1 MHALAPTSL
10 LHVGLLATLIQV
22 SGAMDGE
29 VPLEPDGQASAQD
42 PERSR
47 SKPYPG
53 NKWFGYA
60 SIWLEDLDGDGR
72 NDIAVPDPDFSL
84 ATGGAPA
91 RGVVLVLS
99 GEDGRVLGTLT
110 PAPGERNFGYSLA
123 AIDDL
128 DGDGHGELAVWGE
141 TTGLAGARSGF
152 VRAVSPIGGV
162 VHWERKGA
170 PGFTRV
176 HGIESI
182 ADTDGDDIRDV
193 LAWGDH
199 PVHAASDAWQTFTIL
214 SGADGSVV
222 SERPLRRPSWFRIKA
237 MRSLEDLDSDGCPD
251 LVLLTFE
258 KDESGIARNRV
269 ELRSG
274 STGDLIARLP
284 IEVDLGSALEV
295 ADIDG
300 DARSEVLLVTK
311 SGQGLGAT
319 EAASG
324 VPLPGSVLV
333 MDLASRSLRR
343 VIVVRA
349 EDGSPRAVNSLGV
362 LAPGPASQAESTVD
376 AEDSIPVARSLLV
389 AGSSSAFG
397 EEVNAWDLEQDRW
410 AWILGGKVAVERAA
424 AGSNLSGHL
433 GEFVAIDP
441 APDASGCHAA
451 LTGTGNPY
459 WSSNHTV
466 WCFEPRTGVVRFIVD
481 AHSLYAEAG
490 L

>member
-1 MHALAPTSL
+1 MYALNSISL
-10 LHVGLLATLIQV
+10 FQAGLLAALIQV
-22 SGAMDGE
+22 AGATDGE
-29 VPLEPDGQASAQD
+29 APLEPDGQAATQD
-42 PERSR
+42 PEPSR
-47 SKPYPG
+47 SETYPS

-60 SIWLEDLDGDGR
+60 SIWLDDLDGDGR

-84 ATGGAPA
+84 GTGSASS
-91 RGVVLVLS
+91 RGLVLILS
-99 GEDGRVLGTLT
+99 GEDGRVLEALM
-110 PAPGERNFGYSLA
+110 PSPGESNFGFSLA

-128 DGDGHGELAVWGE
+128 DEDGRGELAVWGSA
-141 TTGLAGARSGF
+141 TTPDGDRVGF
-152 VRAVSPIGGV
+152 VRAVSPIGGA
-162 VHWERKGA
+162 VHWERKNA
-170 PGFTRV
+170 PGFTYV

-182 ADTDGDDIRDV
+182 ADVDGDGIRDV

-199 PVHAASDAWQTFTIL
+199 PEHSKESDAWQIFTIL

-222 SERPLRRPSWFRIKA
+222 SERALRRPSWFRITD

-269 ELRSG
+269 DLRSG

-300 DARSEVLLVTK
+300 DGRSEVLLVAE
-311 SGQGLGAT
+311 SDLQPVAAESAT
-319 EAASG
+319 GMPVS
-324 VPLPGSVLV
+324 GSVLV
-333 MDLASRSLRR
+333 MDLESRSLRR

-349 EDGSPRAVNSLGV
+349 EDGSPRTVNSLGV
-362 LAPGPASQAESTVD
+362 LAPDTAPQAEPNVD
-376 AEDSIPVARSLLV
+376 GEGSMPVARGLLV
-389 AGSSSAFG
+389 AGSIS
-397 EEVNAWDLEQDRW
+397 EEVNAWDLEQDQW
-410 AWILGGKVAVERAA
+410 AWILGVEGAIERADDNDR
-424 AGSNLSGHL
+424 NLTGHL

-441 APDASGCHAA
+441 VADASGFHGA

-459 WSSNHTV
+459 WGSNHTV
-466 WCFEPRTGVVRFIVD
+466 WCFDPRTGVVRFIVD
-481 AHSLYAEAG
+481 AHSLFREAG